1 MLSKP
6 HNPSIF
12 PLRCCALKNTAP
24 NTRYFGTTACQV
36 PSSTT
41 GVFQL
46 GLEFQNQLLSCSCL
60 VTSFKGS
67 SNPQKA
73 LFALLSELEEV
84 SSCRLCTLLT
94 ESTLQVCLWIF
105 QLIILPQ
112 TIETDL
118 DDCAIN
124 SAEEVI
130 RENTRTHGPPSAD
143 TSV

>member
-1 MLSKP
+1 M
-6 HNPSIF
+6 
-12 PLRCCALKNTAP
+12 
-24 NTRYFGTTACQV
+24 
-36 PSSTT
+36 
-41 GVFQL
+41 
-46 GLEFQNQLLSCSCL
+46 
-60 VTSFKGS
+60 
-67 SNPQKA
+67 